1 LKDIFN
7 EATKQTEKME
17 KEFIN
22 KLQREFS
29 VAYTNARKELSKM
42 IEKMPDGKL
51 SQAEMMKYDRLTKL
65 ISNIQDEVKR
75 AESLQDYQ
83 LKTFL
88 KDAYEINYYNTGYAV
103 DKTLG
108 IKTGFS
114 AVDRKQVEAMIN
126 NPLLNVAIADNKA
139 RAQTEIARTLTQSV
153 VNGEGIRDTARK
165 LKDRIDVSL
174 NRAERIA
181 RTETTKT
188 MSKARTDGMARVER
202 AGIKIQK
209 EWVATLDGR
218 TRDSHQSLD
227 GKRVDVGEEFKPGLK
242 NPGDGNDP
250 AEVIFCRCT
259 TTAYLPNYSE
269 DRQDKYEYANY
280 NDWKRKNGI

>member
-227 GKRVDVGEEFKPGLK
+227 GKRVDVGEEFKPGLL
-242 NPGDGNDP
+242 NPGDGP
-250 AEVIFCRCT
+250 ADESVNCRCT
-259 TTAYLPNYSE
+259 TTAYLPEYST
-269 DRQDKYEYANY
+269 DRADEYEYANY